1 LWRIVLGFPI
11 PVIAFQLLCILL
23 IFTEDT
29 PKYLIFKKKYKKAKK
44 SLKKVYKYKKKTMD
58 IDAIIAYVESTI
70 SKETSNVS
78 FINALFGKIYSYG
91 TWVCVVLIIFHELS
105 GINVIM
111 LYSNTI
117 FKEMNK
123 NGGSIS
129 PR

>member
-1 LWRIVLGFPI
+1 
-11 PVIAFQLLCILL
+11 
-23 IFTEDT
+23 
-29 PKYLIFKKKYKKAKK
+29 
-44 SLKKVYKYKKKTMD
+44 MD
-58 IDAIIAYVESTI
+58 IDAVIAYVESTI